1 MSLRDVERA
10 MIVFKYFYENMDNF
24 ADLID
29 EKQQEEERKVTANKP
44 YEREE
49 TEQEERRD
57 EVMEKEEEGEGNV
70 QGEMVSYVFP
80 LNLVDLITYC

>member
-29 EKQQEEERKVTANKP
+29 KKRQEEERKVTTDKS
-44 YEREE
+44 YEM
-49 TEQEERRD
+49 EQGERRD
-57 EVMEKEEEGEGNV
+57 GATENEEGGEESV
-70 QGEMVSYVFP
+70 QGEVV
-80 LNLVDLITYC
+80 

>member
-29 EKQQEEERKVTANKP
+29 AKQQEEERIATAK
-44 YEREE
+44 ERKENE
-49 TEQEERRD
+49 KEERREERMD
-57 EVMEKEEEGEGNV
+57 EEEEDSV
-70 QGEMVSYVFP
+70 QVGMV
-80 LNLVDLITYC
+80 